1 MFRAIISPI
10 FRSTILCLQFVVYI
24 YIYIYMTFKC
34 LNSKQTTFIEALRIG
49 VCRGLGVLDT
59 QSELVQ
65 SYGSSKYIKSAALLE
80 KTVVA

>member
-1 MFRAIISPI
+1 
-10 FRSTILCLQFVVYI
+10 
-24 YIYIYMTFKC
+24 MTFKC